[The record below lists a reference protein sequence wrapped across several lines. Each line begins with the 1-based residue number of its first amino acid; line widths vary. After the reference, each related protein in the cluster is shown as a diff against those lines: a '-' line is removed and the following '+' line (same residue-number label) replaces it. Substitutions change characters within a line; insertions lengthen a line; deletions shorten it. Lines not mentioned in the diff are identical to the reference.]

1 MNFDE
6 NGYARYKNGD
16 VAILIGSGRSSDH
29 WEEDFDSLADKQ
41 VHICAEHEDS
51 EGYYYSIRESG
62 YAVDISLLR
71 PANCFELCDD
81 EEIGDVDVSVFFKS
95 YAVGA

>member
-16 VAILIGSGRSSDH
+16 VAILARPEHYSAH
-29 WEEDFDSLADKQ
+29 WVEEFDELDGKQ
-41 VHICAEHEDS
+41 VHIRVEHEDS
-51 EGYYYSIRESG
+51 EGYYYSIREAR
-62 YAVDISLLR
+62 YKVDISLLR
-71 PANCFELCDD
+71 PVNSFELYND
-81 EEIGDVDVSVFFKS
+81 EEIGDVDVSDFLKS